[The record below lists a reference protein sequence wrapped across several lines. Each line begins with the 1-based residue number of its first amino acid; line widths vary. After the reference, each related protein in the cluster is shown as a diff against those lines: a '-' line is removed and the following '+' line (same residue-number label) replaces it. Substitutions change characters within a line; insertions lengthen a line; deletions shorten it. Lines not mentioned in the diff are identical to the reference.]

1 MEERVKVK
9 RLSFSFFS
17 ADSFSILH
25 LFGDSSR
32 KCISRSYELAYRT
45 LALKL
50 CRSYLKNTLSLLKMS
65 IPIILKY
72 F

>member
-25 LFGDSSR
+25 PFGIQAG

-45 LALKL
+45 LTLKL
-50 CRSYLKNTLSLLKMS
+50 CRSCLKNTLSLLKMS